1 MKEKYT
7 TSAKETTIL
16 GFQVGL
22 LLKPGMVLLL
32 EGDLAAGKTTFTKG
46 IGQALGITRTINSP
60 TFTIM
65 KRYMVDENK
74 LYHVDLYR
82 LDDVNEDFDLED
94 YINSDGISVIEWP
107 FKVKDILT
115 KTYLLVRFEVVNEN
129 ERKITFEAKGDYYE
143 SVVQYL
149 WTKYYLTHLQAF

>member
-7 TSAKETTIL
+7 NSATETIHL

-32 EGDLAAGKTTFTKG
+32 DGDLAAGKTTFTKG
-46 IGQALGITRTINSP
+46 IGQALGIKRTINSP

-82 LDDVNEDFDLED
+82 LEDVNMDFDLED

-107 FKVKDILT
+107 FKVKNLLPN
-115 KTYLLVRFEVVNEN
+115 TYLMVSFEDIGNDQ
-129 ERKITFEAKGDYYE
+129 RKITFEAKGDFYE
-143 SVVQYL
+143 SVVHYL
-149 WTKYYLTHLQAF
+149 

>member
-7 TSAKETTIL
+7 NSATETIHL

-32 EGDLAAGKTTFTKG
+32 DGDLAAGKTTFTKG
-46 IGQALGITRTINSP
+46 IGQALGIKRTINSP

-82 LDDVNEDFDLED
+82 LEDVNMDFDLED

-107 FKVKDILT
+107 FKVKNLLPN
-115 KTYLLVRFEVVNEN
+115 TYLMVSFEDIGNDQ
-129 ERKITFEAKGDYYE
+129 RKITFEAKGDFYE
-143 SVVQYL
+143 SVV
-149 WTKYYLTHLQAF
+149 YYL

>member
-1 MKEKYT
+1 MKEKFT
-7 TSAKETTIL
+7 NSAKETTFL
-16 GFQVGL
+16 GYQVGL
-22 LLKPGMVLLL
+22 LLKPGSVLLL

-46 IGQALGITRTINSP
+46 IGQALGIKRTINSP

-82 LDDVNEDFDLED
+82 LDEVGSDFDLED

-107 FKVKDILT
+107 HKVSHILPRE
-115 KTYLLVRFEVVNEN
+115 YLLVEFEDLGNDQ
-129 ERKITFEAKGDYYE
+129 RKITFKAKGEKYE
-143 SVVQYL
+143 RVE
-149 WTKYYLTHLQAF
+149 YYL